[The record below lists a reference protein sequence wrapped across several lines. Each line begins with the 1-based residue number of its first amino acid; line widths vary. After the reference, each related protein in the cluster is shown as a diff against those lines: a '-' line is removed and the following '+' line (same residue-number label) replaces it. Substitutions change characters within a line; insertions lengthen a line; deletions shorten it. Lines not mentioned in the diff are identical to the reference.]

1 MKLSINSRFVGA
13 VTAAA
18 VTLTTFTAAPA
29 FADDERTARAIAA
42 ILGLAVVGKI
52 IHDNNKDRDHVT
64 RHVYKEPPKAK
75 KKQVKKQKVQ
85 TYQQPRRANKQRY
98 QNGSIYA
105 KPLPSRVSRKTLPQH
120 CLRSFQTRRGYVR
133 MLPRRCL
140 ERNYDFVN
148 RLPQHCGIRVRTDR
162 GPRMGYAA
170 RCLRQNGYR
179 FGVS

>member
-1 MKLSINSRFVGA
+1 MKLSINSRFVGT

-18 VTLTTFTAAPA
+18 VALTTFTAAPA
-29 FADDERTARAIAA
+29 FADEERTARAIAA

-52 IHDNNKDRDHVT
+52 IHDNNKDRGHVSQ
-64 RHVYKEPPKAK
+64 HVYKEKPKVRKQTQHTAK
-75 KKQVKKQKVQ
+75 KQRQKGQAHV
-85 TYQQPRRANKQRY
+85 YKERRLP
-98 QNGSIYA
+98 A
-105 KPLPSRVSRKTLPQH
+105 KPLPRRVSRNILPQH
-120 CLRSFQTRRGYVR
+120 CLRSFETRRGHIR

-140 ERNYDFVN
+140 ERSYNFVH
-148 RLPQHCGIRVRTDR
+148 RLPQHCGVRVRTER

>member
-52 IHDNNKDRDHVT
+52 IHDNNKSRDHVT
-64 RHVYKEPPKAK
+64 QHVYKEKPK
-75 KKQVKKQKVQ
+75 VKKH
-85 TYQQPRRANKQRY
+85 KQHKTKKHRQSGQAGWY
-98 QNGSIYA
+98 TQREFPA
-105 KPLPSRVSRKTLPQH
+105 KPLPRRVSRKTLPQH
-120 CLRSFQTRRGYVR
+120 CLRSFETRRGHIR

-140 ERNYDFVN
+140 ERNYSFVH
-148 RLPQHCGIRVRTDR
+148 RLPQHCGVRVRTER